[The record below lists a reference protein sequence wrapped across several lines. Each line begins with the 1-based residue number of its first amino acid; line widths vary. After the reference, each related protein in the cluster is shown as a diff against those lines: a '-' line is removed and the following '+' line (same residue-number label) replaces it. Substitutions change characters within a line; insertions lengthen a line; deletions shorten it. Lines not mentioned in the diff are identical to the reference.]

1 VTQRSGARRRPI
13 PHCLTTYSPV
23 AIITG
28 GSRGIGL
35 GIAEAL
41 AKEGWSL
48 TVNGMRA
55 QADVLGELDRLRA
68 LGADVAYCRGDV
80 ADHGARLAI
89 VEETRQR
96 FGRLH
101 LLVNNAGITSPGR
114 LDILEAT
121 EEAFDRVMD
130 VNLKGAFHLTQLAAR
145 WMIDQRKDDP
155 NFIGTIINISS
166 VSGEFASVNRGDYC
180 ISWACLSETTKAW
193 AITLAEY
200 GIGVYD
206 VRPGIIRTDMTSG
219 VSEKYD
225 RLIAEGLTTEPR
237 WGTPEDVG
245 RTVAVLARG
254 EITYATGNAFY
265 VDGGLSMM
273 QRL

>member
-1 VTQRSGARRRPI
+1 M
-13 PHCLTTYSPV
+13 
-23 AIITG
+23 
-28 GSRGIGL
+28 

-41 AKEGWSL
+41 AREGWSL
-48 TVNGMRA
+48 AINGLRA
-55 QADVLGELDRLRA
+55 QADVLSELDGLRA

-80 ADHGARLAI
+80 ADHDARLAF

-121 EEAFDRVMD
+121 EEAFERVMA

-155 NFIGTIINISS
+155 KFAGTIINISS
-166 VSGEFASVNRGDYC
+166 ISGEFAAVNRGDYC
-180 ISWACLSETTKAW
+180 ISWACLSGTTKAW
-193 AITLAEY
+193 AIRLAEY

-225 RLIAEGLTTEPR
+225 RLIADGLTAEPR

-245 RTVAVLARG
+245 RTVAVLAG
-254 EITYATGNAFY
+254 GKITYATGNAFY
-265 VDGGLSMM
+265 VDGGLSMK
-273 QRL
+273 QGR